1 MQMHKQMNKINKHS
15 GFSLVEVLVTLMIT
29 TIALLGSI
37 SLQVVSKRS
46 VYDAMQRTS
55 AAHLANDLFSRMR
68 ANSTSL
74 VNYLPGGTLGQGSMG
89 FAPAS
94 DCLNPGADCTNI
106 ELAGYDLWQWEQHL
120 DGQLE
125 QVNNNPVGGLMS
137 ATACVAGPVGGGSG
151 NYQIAIAWR
160 GRTGLTNPA
169 INNCGA
175 GTGLYGANDEFRRV
189 LVIDSFVA
197 AR

>member
-1 MQMHKQMNKINKHS
+1 MYNVNKQK

-74 VNYLPGGTLGQGSMG
+74 VNYVPGGTIGQGSRG
-89 FAPAS
+89 IAPAN
-94 DCLNPGADCTNI
+94 DCLNPAAGCTDI
-106 ELAGYDLWQWEQHL
+106 QLAGYDLWQWEQHL
-120 DGQLE
+120 DGQQE
-125 QVNNNPVGGLMS
+125 QVNHNPVGGLMS
-137 ATACVAGPVGGGSG
+137 ATACLVGPVGGGSG

-160 GRTGLTNPA
+160 GRTGLANPA
-169 INNCGA
+169 INACGA
-175 GTGLYGANDEFRRV
+175 GGGLLYGANDEFRRV
-189 LVIDSFVA
+189 LVIDSFIA